1 MAFLLVLAVL
11 LIAYQLCLPG
21 SVFQEMRADN
31 KRRKQS
37 SRDVAEKLAQL
48 HSLTQQEREVL
59 RVYVLERAYE
69 RLQNPHDAVIRRLI
83 DRGILRPVP
92 SLPSDGEAS
101 AFSVAAWTR
110 SYLVSRPELLR

>member
-21 SVFQEMRADN
+21 SVFREMRADN
-31 KRRKQS
+31 KRRRQS
-37 SRDVAEKLAQL
+37 SRDVAERLAQL
-48 HSLTQQEREVL
+48 HNLTQQERDVL

-69 RLQNPHDAVIRRLI
+69 RLQNPQDTVIRRLI
-83 DRGILRPVP
+83 DRGILRPVQ
-92 SLPSDGEAS
+92 SHGDGP